1 MHTISG
7 DAHTNRHMQKR
18 KAILGPAS
26 HVKIYYAYRPDCSFF
41 PFNKLHGT
49 VYHSQLLGTH
59 EVQTVDANNGSRP
72 GVVNVS
78 CTFAENSRAMGYLS
92 ILFNYDSSQEMFVVA
107 DKRDATSADL
117 NISAGLNISVPGVP
131 PGDYMVAV
139 FDLES
144 SGLPVLSSVAN
155 QYTRSAGEGDDITV
169 LKQGKDEG
177 IV

>member
-1 MHTISG
+1 M
-7 DAHTNRHMQKR
+7 
-18 KAILGPAS
+18 
-26 HVKIYYAYRPDCSFF
+26 
-41 PFNKLHGT
+41 
-49 VYHSQLLGTH
+49 
-59 EVQTVDANNGSRP
+59 
-72 GVVNVS
+72 NVS